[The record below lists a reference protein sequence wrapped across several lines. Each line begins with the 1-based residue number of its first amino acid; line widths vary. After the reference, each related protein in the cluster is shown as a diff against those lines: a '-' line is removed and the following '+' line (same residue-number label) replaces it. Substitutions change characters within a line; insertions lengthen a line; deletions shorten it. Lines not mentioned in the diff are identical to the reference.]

1 MDEIVNLLPD
11 RIPVLV
17 VDDDETVLQVT
28 RLVLS
33 RFRFDN
39 HALDLIC
46 ASSGAEAIQI
56 LSQRS
61 DIAIVLLD
69 VVMESDDSGFEVVS
83 FIRNKLHNYIT
94 RILLRTGQPGLAPER
109 QVINDYDINDYIAKT
124 EATTDRLNLSMTN
137 ALRSYRDILRAEY
150 LTHRVV
156 SAELE
161 QQQALQASQGLNLSM
176 TNALR
181 SYRDILRAEYL
192 THRVVSAELEQQ
204 QALQAS
210 QAKSA
215 FLAHMSHE
223 IRTPLN
229 GIIGM
234 ADILADTPLS
244 SDQQGYLTD
253 IHNSGRALLGIIND
267 VLDLSKIEAGKL
279 ELDSR
284 EFKLMDVIGEV
295 NSMFHAPMMNKSI
308 DYQQS
313 ISAAVPE
320 HMFADNIRI
329 QQLLMNLLSNAL
341 KFTPKDGKISL
352 NIDVEE
358 DISGLKPEELQL
370 VLTVKDS
377 GIGIDKSR
385 LAKIFD
391 AYQQA
396 ESHISRIYGGT
407 GLGLSLCRQISQLM
421 KGDIEVH
428 SELGQGSTF
437 SARIV
442 VGNGDAKS
450 STLPEQETEL
460 VSIVGMKVL
469 VAEDNPTN
477 RKVIQML
484 LVKLGIEASIVDD
497 GQQLLDC
504 VDDIAPDLILM
515 DCHMPVMDGFEATKA
530 LRQRGMTVPIYALTA
545 GVSTEERVEC
555 ANIGMNAV
563 LTKPV
568 TMQSL
573 KTALQK
579 ALSE

>member
-1 MDEIVNLLPD
+1 MDEVVNLLPD

-17 VDDDETVLQVT
+17 VDDDETVIQVT

-39 HALDLIC
+39 RALDLIC
-46 ASSGAEAIQI
+46 ATSGQEAIEI
-56 LSQRS
+56 LSQRD

-83 FIRNKLHNYIT
+83 FIRNQLHNYIT

-156 SAELE
+156 
-161 QQQALQASQGLNLSM
+161 
-176 TNALR
+176 T
-181 SYRDILRAEYL
+181 
-192 THRVVSAELEQQ
+192 AELEQQ

-234 ADILADTPLS
+234 ADILADTDLS
-244 SDQQGYLTD
+244 QEQQGYLND
-253 IHNSGRALLGIIND
+253 IHNSGRALLGIVND

-279 ELDSR
+279 ELDPRS
-284 EFKLMDVIGEV
+284 FKLLDMIGEV

-308 DYQQS
+308 QYNQVIGD
-313 ISAAVPE
+313 AVPKNLE
-320 HMFADNIRI
+320 ADSIRL
-329 QQLLMNLLSNAL
+329 QQLIMNLMSNAL
-341 KFTPKDGKISL
+341 KFTPKGGEIGL
-352 NIDVEE
+352 NINVDESSSE
-358 DISGLKPEELQL
+358 AGAGNLAL
-370 VLTVKDS
+370 VIAVTDT
-377 GIGIDKSR
+377 GIGIAETR

-396 ESHISRIYGGT
+396 ETHTSRIYGGT
-407 GLGLSLCRQISQLM
+407 GLGLSLCRQIANLM
-421 KGDIEVH
+421 NGDIEVE
-428 SELGQGSTF
+428 SKLDAGSVFT
-437 SARIV
+437 ARIV
-442 VGNGDAKS
+442 VRHADVEGADAGVDAS
-450 STLPEQETEL
+450 A
-460 VSIVGMKVL
+460 VSVSGLKVL

-477 RKVIQML
+477 RKVIEML
-484 LVKLGIEASIVDD
+484 LKKLGIEVVIVDD

-504 VDDIAPDLILM
+504 ISSVDPDLVLM
-515 DCHMPVMDGFEATKA
+515 DCHMPVMDGFEATKL
-530 LRQRGMTVPIYALTA
+530 LRQRGLSVPVFALTA
-545 GVSTEERVEC
+545 GVSTEERIEC
-555 ANIGMNAV
+555 ANIGMNEV

-568 TMQSL
+568 TLQSL
-573 KTALQK
+573 ENALQK
-579 ALSE
+579 VAG

>member
-1 MDEIVNLLPD
+1 MDEVVNLLPD

-17 VDDDETVLQVT
+17 VDDDETVIQVT

-39 HALDLIC
+39 HALELIC
-46 ASSGAEAIQI
+46 AGSGREAIEI
-56 LSQRS
+56 LSQRE

-83 FIRNKLHNYIT
+83 FIRNQLHNYIT

-161 QQQALQASQGLNLSM
+161 QQQALQASQ
-176 TNALR
+176 
-181 SYRDILRAEYL
+181 
-192 THRVVSAELEQQ
+192 
-204 QALQAS
+204 
-210 QAKSA
+210 AKSA

-234 ADILADTPLS
+234 ADILADTDLNKE
-244 SDQQGYLTD
+244 QQGYLND
-253 IHNSGRALLGIIND
+253 IHNSGRALLGIVND

-279 ELDSR
+279 ELDPR
-284 EFKLMDVIGEV
+284 KFKLVDLIGEV

-308 DYQQS
+308 QFDQV
-313 ISAAVPE
+313 ISDSVPE
-320 HMFADNIRI
+320 NLFADSIRL
-329 QQLLMNLLSNAL
+329 QQLIMNLLSNAL
-341 KFTPKDGKISL
+341 KFTSSGGRIGLSIELDSSVGDLGDGKLPLRI
-352 NIDVEE
+352 
-358 DISGLKPEELQL
+358 
-370 VLTVKDS
+370 TVSDS
-377 GIGIDKSR
+377 GIGIDETR

-396 ESHISRIYGGT
+396 ETHTSRIYGGT
-407 GLGLSLCRQISQLM
+407 GLGLSLCRQITHLM
-421 KGDIEVH
+421 GGDIEVA
-428 SELGQGSTF
+428 SKLDEGSTF
-437 SARIV
+437 SAHIV
-442 VGNGDAKS
+442 VQKTESDRNYLS
-450 STLPEQETEL
+450 SEL
-460 VSIVGMKVL
+460 SEGVVISGMKVL

-477 RKVIQML
+477 RKVIEML
-484 LVKLGIEASIVDD
+484 LRKLKVEVSVVDD

-504 VDDIAPDLILM
+504 IDNFAPDLVLM
-515 DCHMPVMDGFEATKA
+515 DCHMPIMDGFEATRA
-530 LRQRGMTVPIYALTA
+530 LRQRGLNTPIYALTA
-545 GVSTEERVEC
+545 GVSTEERIEC
-555 ANIGMNAV
+555 ANIGMNEV

-568 TMQSL
+568 TLQSL
-573 KTALQK
+573 KAALQK
-579 ALSE
+579 VAS

>member
-83 FIRNKLHNYIT
+83 FIRNQLHNYIT

-124 EATTDRLNLSMTN
+124 EATTDR
-137 ALRSYRDILRAEY
+137 
-150 LTHRVV
+150 
-156 SAELE
+156 
-161 QQQALQASQGLNLSM
+161 LNLSM

-555 ANIGMNAV
+555 TNIGMNAV

>member
-1 MDEIVNLLPD
+1 MDEVVNLLPD

-17 VDDDETVLQVT
+17 VDDDETVIQVT

-39 HALDLIC
+39 HALELIC
-46 ASSGAEAIQI
+46 AGSGREAIEI
-56 LSQRS
+56 LSQRE

-83 FIRNKLHNYIT
+83 FIRNQLHNYIT

-161 QQQALQASQGLNLSM
+161 QQQALQASQ
-176 TNALR
+176 
-181 SYRDILRAEYL
+181 
-192 THRVVSAELEQQ
+192 
-204 QALQAS
+204 
-210 QAKSA
+210 AKSA

-234 ADILADTPLS
+234 ADILADTDLNNE
-244 SDQQGYLTD
+244 QQGYLND
-253 IHNSGRALLGIIND
+253 IHNSGRALLGIVND

-279 ELDSR
+279 ELDPR
-284 EFKLMDVIGEV
+284 KFKLVDLIGEV

-308 DYQQS
+308 QFDQI
-313 ISAAVPE
+313 ISDSVPE
-320 HMFADNIRI
+320 NLFADSIRL
-329 QQLLMNLLSNAL
+329 QQLIMNLLSNAL
-341 KFTPKDGKISL
+341 KFTSSGGRIGLSIELDGSMNDLRDDKLPLRI
-352 NIDVEE
+352 
-358 DISGLKPEELQL
+358 
-370 VLTVKDS
+370 TVSDS
-377 GIGIDKSR
+377 GIGIDETR

-396 ESHISRIYGGT
+396 ETHTSRIYGGT
-407 GLGLSLCRQISQLM
+407 GLGLSLCRQITHLM
-421 KGDIEVH
+421 GGDIEVA
-428 SELGQGSTF
+428 SKLDEGSTF
-437 SARIV
+437 SAHIV
-442 VGNGDAKS
+442 VQKTESDRNYLS
-450 STLPEQETEL
+450 SEL
-460 VSIVGMKVL
+460 SEGVVISGMKVL

-477 RKVIQML
+477 RKVIEML
-484 LVKLGIEASIVDD
+484 LRKLKVEVSVVDD

-504 VDDIAPDLILM
+504 IDNFAPDLVLM
-515 DCHMPVMDGFEATKA
+515 DCHMPIMDGFEATRA
-530 LRQRGMTVPIYALTA
+530 LRQRGLNTPIYALTA
-545 GVSTEERVEC
+545 GVSTEERIEC
-555 ANIGMNAV
+555 ANIGMNEV

-568 TMQSL
+568 TLQSL
-573 KTALQK
+573 KAALQK
-579 ALSE
+579 VAS